1 MGKCTPELMRSA
13 EGKELIQN
21 SEFRIQNYPP
31 AGGELL
37 KDENLKMVEET
48 AYENVSGFF
57 ELKL

>member
-37 KDENLKMVEET
+37 KNENLK
-48 AYENVSGFF
+48 
-57 ELKL
+57 LKT